1 MKQRRINALLMTL
14 LGIALVATSTACQ
27 KSGPGSSPTAT
38 MTAFFEAGKK
48 KDPDGFKR
56 TLSKGS
62 LDLMESF
69 AKAQNKTLDDA
80 LKSGMASPEAA
91 EQSQTP
97 AMRNEKITGDT
108 ATLEVHPVRQ
118 RGRPVEDCARQG
130 AQGCARKILFAA
142 GCQIELDGPPRKAQ
156 RDCRD
161 LREARLA
168 SAARP
173 AARGDERRAPVEARD
188 SCPPE

>member
-80 LKSGMASPEAA
+80 LKSGMNAPEAA
-91 EQSQTP
+91 ESKTP
-97 AMRNEKITGDT
+97 EMRNEKINGDT
-108 ATLEVHPVRQ
+108 ATLEVQNEKNKEWETIPFVK
-118 RGRPVEDCARQG
+118 EDGQWKIALDKALKDAREKFSSQ
-130 AQGCARKILFAA
+130 QDVK
-142 GCQIELDGPPRKAQ
+142 
-156 RDCRD
+156 
-161 LREARLA
+161 
-168 SAARP
+168 
-173 AARGDERRAPVEARD
+173 
-188 SCPPE
+188 

>member
-1 MKQRRINALLMTL
+1 MKQRQINALALTL
-14 LGIALVATSTACQ
+14 LGLALVAASTACQ

-38 MTAFFEAGKK
+38 MTAFFEAGRK
-48 KDPDGFKR
+48 KDPDGFKK

-80 LKSGMASPEAA
+80 LKSGMATPEAA

-108 ATLEVHPVRQ
+108 ATLEVQNEKNKEWETIPFVK
-118 RGRPVEDCARQG
+118 EDGQWKIALDKALKDAREKFSSPQDI
-130 AQGCARKILFAA
+130 K
-142 GCQIELDGPPRKAQ
+142 
-156 RDCRD
+156 
-161 LREARLA
+161 
-168 SAARP
+168 
-173 AARGDERRAPVEARD
+173 
-188 SCPPE
+188 